1 MDGMLHMFLQTME
14 TLSLEFLPK
23 SKQSSSPFFK
33 IKNNKHTKT
42 SQFSLSLSKM

>member
-1 MDGMLHMFLQTME
+1 MLHIQTME